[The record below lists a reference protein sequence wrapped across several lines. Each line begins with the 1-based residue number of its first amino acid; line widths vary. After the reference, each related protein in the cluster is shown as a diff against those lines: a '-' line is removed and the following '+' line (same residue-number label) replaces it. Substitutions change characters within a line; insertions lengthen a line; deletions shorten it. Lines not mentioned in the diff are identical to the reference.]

1 MVIADVTAYNVSVF
15 IHVAAVVIGFGSTY
29 ALSVTFPIALK
40 LDPRHL
46 PYVHALGS
54 AIGRFFATPALVVV
68 LITGFYQVSKG
79 DWDLGDAWIAITL
92 GIVVVLGAMNGA
104 YFVPSDRKLGAMAAR
119 EIEAAPPGSEITMSD
134 EYQRGARMQGAMG
147 ALAGVLVLLAIFLMV
162 TKPGA

>member
-15 IHVAAVVIGFGSTY
+15 IHVAAVVIGFGATY

-54 AIGRFFATPALVVV
+54 TIGRFFATPALVVV

-104 YFVPSDRKLGAMAAR
+104 YFVPSDRKLGAMAQR
-119 EIEAAPPGSEITMSD
+119 ELAAAPPDGQITMSD
-134 EYQRGARMQGAMG
+134 EYQRGARTQGMMG

>member
-1 MVIADVTAYNVSVF
+1 MLLADVTAYNVSIF
-15 IHVAAVVIGFGSTY
+15 IHIAAAVVGFGSTY
-29 ALSVTFPIALK
+29 ALSITFPVALK

-46 PYVHALGS
+46 PYVHALS
-54 AIGRFFATPALVVV
+54 TAIGRYMATPGLVIV

-92 GIVVVLGAMNGA
+92 GIVVVLGGLNGA
-104 YFVPSDRKLGAMAAR
+104 YFIPSDRRLRAMVERDIA
-119 EIEAAPPGSEITMSD
+119 AAPPGGEVTVSD
-134 EYQRGARMQGAMG
+134 EYQRGARVQGMVG